1 MRHLF
6 HILAANE
13 WAAAQAQGSY
23 APVSLES
30 EGFIHLSREGQV
42 VETANRFYRG
52 VQGLIVLVIDAN
64 AVEPDVVWE
73 EGEPGVLFPHLYRP
87 LRVQEVTDS
96 LDLIDVNGQWVALR
110 EQTVRPVSL

>member
-1 MRHLF
+1 MGHLF

-13 WAAAQAQGSY
+13 WASAQAQGSY

-52 VQGLIVLVIDAN
+52 VQGLIVLVVDAN
-64 AVEPDVVWE
+64 AVEADVVWE

-87 LRVQEVTDS
+87 LRVQEVVQSTE
-96 LDLIDVNGQWVALR
+96 LIEENGRWIELR
-110 EQTVRPVSL
+110 EQTASPASP